1 LIPMQWYTPKK
12 QDISRRVRHTADI
25 ALDVMAAIAIIALLT
40 LLMLPRGQQDAAG
53 DPVVDDRLDLE
64 ANVIRKAGD
73 GRRRQIFEVETEPE
87 LPRENVVALQHRQV
101 ERIAG
106 IRIDLGK
113 LSLTE
118 LMVLEDHCDLR
129 FMEAHTDLTIIRD
142 TIARRFPDVG
152 RFPDGTYIGRVY
164 ERRGVTG
171 ANPGYD
177 PKEDGEQGKS
187 MLEKVEREREAAS

>member
-171 ANPGYD
+171 QTPDMTLKRTVN
-177 PKEDGEQGKS
+177 
-187 MLEKVEREREAAS
+187 KVRVCSRR